1 MLVKGSHFMGLE
13 KAGRGDCRKG
23 RGLMLYYLYHFS
35 SWFEPLNVFR
45 YETFR
50 AMAAALTSL
59 ALSFALGPKTIVL
72 LTRLKLGQPLR
83 QKSEVRELA
92 DLHSSK
98 QGTPTMG
105 GILILFTVAFSSLLW
120 CDPANRLYWLVLGS
134 MIFLGLVGFA
144 DDYEK
149 VAKKNSKG
157 IRGWQKLAAQLLLAI
172 FVFAYLRYNSDY
184 PGASNRL
191 YIPFMKTPVVVD
203 MGVLA
208 VVFFALVIMGTS
220 NAVNLTDGLDG
231 LAIGCS
237 ISVALTY
244 AVFCYVAGNGRL
256 ATYLFLPLVSG
267 AGDLAVF
274 CAALV
279 GAGLGFLWFNCHPAR
294 VFMGDTGSLA
304 LGGVLGVIAIC
315 VHQELALII
324 AGGVFVLEAGSVL
337 IQVTSF
343 KLTGK
348 RVFAMSPL
356 HHHFE
361 LKGWNESTVT
371 VRFWIMSLVASLLA
385 LATLKLR

>member
-1 MLVKGSHFMGLE
+1 
-13 KAGRGDCRKG
+13 
-23 RGLMLYYLYHFS
+23 MLYYLYFLSAH
-35 SWFEPLNVFR
+35 WGPLNVFR

-50 AMAAALTSL
+50 AMAAALTAFMLSL
-59 ALSFALGPKTIVL
+59 ALGPHTIVV

-92 DLHSSK
+92 DLHSAK
-98 QGTPTMG
+98 KGTPTMG
-105 GILILFTVAFSSLLW
+105 GILILSTVAISALLW
-120 CDPANRLYWLVLGS
+120 CDPANRLVWLVLGS
-134 MIFLGLVGFA
+134 MLYLGLIGFA

-157 IRGWQKLAAQLLLAI
+157 IRGWQKLLAQALLAI
-172 FVFAYLRYNSDY
+172 FVFLYLKYISYAD
-184 PGASNRL
+184 GDDAEWSRL
-191 YIPFMKTPVVVD
+191 YIPFLKSAVVVN
-203 MGVLA
+203 MGLLVTI
-208 VVFFALVIMGTS
+208 VFFALVTMGAS

-244 AVFCYVAGNGRL
+244 AIFCYVAGNAKL
-256 ATYLFLPLVSG
+256 ATYLILPLVSG
-267 AGDLAVF
+267 AGELAVF
-274 CAALV
+274 CSAMV

-315 VHQELALII
+315 VHQELLLVI

-337 IQVTSF
+337 LQVASF

-348 RVFAMSPL
+348 RIFAMSPL

-361 LKGWNESTVT
+361 LKGWDETTVV
-371 VRFWIMSLVASLLA
+371 VRFWIMSLVGAMAA

>member
-1 MLVKGSHFMGLE
+1 
-13 KAGRGDCRKG
+13 
-23 RGLMLYYLYHFS
+23 MLYYLYYLAPHWGPF
-35 SWFEPLNVFR
+35 NVFR

-50 AMAAALTSL
+50 AMAAALTALMLSL
-59 ALSFALGPKTIVL
+59 AMGPKTIVL

-83 QKSEVRELA
+83 LKSEVRELA

-98 QGTPTMG
+98 KGTPTMG
-105 GILILFTVAFSSLLW
+105 GILILFTVTIASLLW
-120 CDPANRLYWLVLGS
+120 CDPANRLFWLVLGS
-134 MIFLGLVGFA
+134 MLYLGFIGFA

-157 IRGWQKLAAQLLLAI
+157 IRGWQKLAAQALLAI
-172 FVFAYLRYNSDY
+172 FVFLYLSYTSDY
-184 PGASNRL
+184 PGEWNRL
-191 YIPFMKTPVVVD
+191 YIPFLKSAVVVD
-203 MGVLA
+203 MGVLTVA
-208 VVFFALVIMGTS
+208 FFGLVIMGTS

-244 AVFCYVAGNGRL
+244 AIFCYVGGNAKL
-256 ATYLFLPLVSG
+256 ATYLLLPLVSG
-267 AGDLAVF
+267 AGELAVF

-315 VHQELALII
+315 VHQELLLVI

-337 IQVTSF
+337 LQVASF

-348 RVFAMSPL
+348 RIFAMSPL

-361 LKGWNESTVT
+361 LKGWDESTVT
-371 VRFWIMSLVASLLA
+371 VRFWIMSLIGAMAA

>member
-1 MLVKGSHFMGLE
+1 
-13 KAGRGDCRKG
+13 
-23 RGLMLYYLYHFS
+23 MLYYLYYFS
-35 SWFEPLNVFR
+35 GHWGPLNVFR

-50 AMAAALTSL
+50 AMAAALTALMLSL
-59 ALSFALGPKTIVL
+59 MMGPKTIIL

-92 DLHSSK
+92 DLHSAK
-98 QGTPTMG
+98 KGTPTMG
-105 GILILFTVAFSSLLW
+105 GILILATVAISAILW
-120 CDPANRLYWLVLGS
+120 CDPVNRLVWLVLGS
-134 MIFLGLVGFA
+134 MLFLGFIGFA

-157 IRGWQKLAAQLLLAI
+157 IRAWQKMSAQGLLAI
-172 FVFAYLRYNSDY
+172 FVFLYLTYFSTIY
-184 PGASNRL
+184 FSSYEGEWNRL
-191 YIPFMKTPVVVD
+191 YIPFFKSSYFFD
-203 MGVLA
+203 MSVGLTF
-208 VVFFALVIMGTS
+208 VFFGLVITGTS

-231 LAIGCS
+231 LAIGCT

-244 AVFCYVAGNGRL
+244 AIFCYAAGNAKL
-256 ATYLFLPLVSG
+256 STYLLLPFVSG
-267 AGDLAVF
+267 AGELAVF

-304 LGGVLGVIAIC
+304 IGGVLGVIAIC
-315 VHQELALII
+315 IHQELLLII
-324 AGGVFVLEAGSVL
+324 AGGVFVLEAGSVML
-337 IQVTSF
+337 QVASF

-348 RVFAMSPL
+348 RIFAMSPL

-361 LKGWNESTVT
+361 LKGWDETQVV
-371 VRFWIMSLVASLLA
+371 VRFWIMSLIGAMAA

>member
-1 MLVKGSHFMGLE
+1 
-13 KAGRGDCRKG
+13 
-23 RGLMLYYLYHFS
+23 MLYYLNYFS
-35 SWFEPLNVFR
+35 SHWGPLNVFR

-50 AMAAALTSL
+50 AMAAALTALMLSL
-59 ALSFALGPKTIVL
+59 AMGPKTIVL

-83 QKSEVRELA
+83 LKSEVRELA
-92 DLHSSK
+92 DLHSNK
-98 QGTPTMG
+98 KGTPTMG
-105 GILILFTVAFSSLLW
+105 GILILFTVTISSLLW
-120 CDPANRLYWLVLGS
+120 CDPANKLFWLVLGS
-134 MIFLGLVGFA
+134 MLYLGFIGFA

-157 IRGWQKLAAQLLLAI
+157 IRGWQKMAAQALLAI
-172 FVFAYLRYNSDY
+172 FVFLFLSYTSNY
-184 PGASNRL
+184 PGEWNRL
-191 YIPFMKTPVVVD
+191 YIPFLKSAVVVD
-203 MGVLA
+203 MGVLT
-208 VVFFALVIMGTS
+208 VLFFGLVIMGTS

-244 AVFCYVAGNGRL
+244 AIFCYVAGNAKL
-256 ATYLFLPLVSG
+256 ATYLILPLVSG
-267 AGDLAVF
+267 AGELAVF

-315 VHQELALII
+315 VHQELLLII

-337 IQVTSF
+337 LQVASF

-348 RVFAMSPL
+348 RIFAMSPL

-361 LKGWNESTVT
+361 LKGWDETTVV
-371 VRFWIMSLVASLLA
+371 VRFWIMSLIGAMAA

>member
-1 MLVKGSHFMGLE
+1 
-13 KAGRGDCRKG
+13 
-23 RGLMLYYLYHFS
+23 MLYYLYYLSPH
-35 SWFEPLNVFR
+35 WGPLNVFR

-50 AMAAALTSL
+50 AMAGSLTAL
-59 ALSFALGPKTIVL
+59 ALSFIFGPLTIRL

-92 DLHSSK
+92 DLHSGK
-98 QGTPTMG
+98 KGTPTMG
-105 GILILFTVAFSSLLW
+105 GILILGTATLSSLLW
-120 CDPANRLYWLVLGS
+120 CDLANRLYWLALVS
-134 MIFLGLVGFA
+134 MLFLGFIGFA

-157 IRGWQKLAAQLLLAI
+157 IRGWQKLVAQALLAI
-172 FVFAYLRYNSDY
+172 FVFVWLNWSADYPHAYNS
-184 PGASNRL
+184 L
-191 YIPFMKTPVVVD
+191 YIPFLKTPVVVD

-208 VVFFALVIMGTS
+208 VVFFGLVIMGTS

-231 LAIGCS
+231 LAIGCFV
-237 ISVALTY
+237 SVALTY
-244 AVFCYVAGNGRL
+244 AVFCYVAGNARL
-256 ATYLFLPLVSG
+256 ATYLYLPLVSG
-267 AGDLAVF
+267 AGELAVF
-274 CAALV
+274 CATLV
-279 GAGLGFLWFNCHPAR
+279 GSGLGFLWFNCHPAR

-315 VHQELALII
+315 VHQELALVI
-324 AGGVFVLEAGSVL
+324 AGGVFVLEAGSVML
-337 IQVTSF
+337 QVASF

-348 RVFAMSPL
+348 RIFAMSPL

-361 LKGWNESTVT
+361 LKGWDESTVT